1 MHFPAPANWEVGWIE
16 VICGSMFSG
25 KTEELIRR
33 VKRAD
38 IAKQKVQIFKPA
50 IDDRFSNVSV
60 VSHSE
65 QKAQAITISHPE
77 EILAHVVPESR
88 VIAIDEAQFLAHGVV
103 DVAQKLADR
112 GLRVI
117 VAGLDLDYLGV
128 PFGPMPKL
136 MALAE
141 YVTKMHAI
149 CTVCGA
155 PASRSQ
161 RVQVKQELPLSSRLA
176 STETSRHETGSPIYV
191 GASESYEARC
201 RQHFRPVVET

>member
-1 MHFPAPANWEVGWIE
+1 MHFPAPTQWEVGWIE
-16 VICGSMFSG
+16 LVCGSMFSG

-33 VKRAD
+33 VKRAQ

-50 IDDRFSNVSV
+50 MDNRFSETSV

-65 QKAQAITISHPE
+65 QTVVAVAIKHPE
-77 EILAHVVPESR
+77 EIINAISPESR
-88 VIAIDEAQFLAHGVV
+88 VIAIDEAQFLHPSIV
-103 DVAQKLADR
+103 DICQKLADR

-117 VAGLDLDYLGV
+117 VAGLDLDYMGV
-128 PFGPMPKL
+128 PFGPIPKL
-136 MALAE
+136 MAVAE

-161 RVQVKQELPLSSRLA
+161 RVQEKLELPLASRKEA
-176 STETSRHETGSPIYV
+176 AKDTDGSPIYV
-191 GASESYEARC
+191 GASESYQARC
-201 RQHFRPVVET
+201 RQHFRPFIET